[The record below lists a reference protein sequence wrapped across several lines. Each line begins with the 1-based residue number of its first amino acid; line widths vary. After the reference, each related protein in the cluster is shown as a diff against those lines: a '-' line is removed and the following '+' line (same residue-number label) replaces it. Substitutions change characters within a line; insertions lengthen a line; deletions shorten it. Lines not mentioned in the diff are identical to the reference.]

1 MNNLTVKIMKTKVLN
16 LFAIAMICIAGFTSC
31 SKDDDNNGDDGNF
44 YFTAKI
50 DGNDFSA
57 DMSNPTF
64 TSIHKY
70 HAESI
75 SISAMKDAANPGAGG
90 FLININSG
98 YSGTGTYTVGVGGE
112 EENYARYMTGSMATS
127 NLNSWAAETGNG
139 SSANNVGTGTITI
152 TADANN
158 IVEGTFSFEGYN
170 NADQTTKQITA
181 GKFRMKVIN

>member
-1 MNNLTVKIMKTKVLN
+1 MKTKALK
-16 LFAIAMICIAGFTSC
+16 LFTIAMICIAGFTSC
-31 SKDDDNNGDDGNF
+31 SKDDDNNGGDDGNF